1 VITAPQAN
9 VLRLT
14 LKMEFVEGHKQ
25 QTGIAVLQTMVPYVV
40 ATLETA
46 VHSMDLVETR
56 PTIVAMVRIDSFSR
70 GHWMSRLT
78 VHLSTYRVR
87 NSVWTL

>member
-1 VITAPQAN
+1 MITAPQAN

-14 LKMEFVEGHKQ
+14 LKMEFVEERQQ
-25 QTGIAVLQTMVPYVV
+25 QTDTVVLQTMMPYAV
-40 ATLETA
+40 ATLETV

-70 GHWMSRLT
+70 GHWISRLT
-78 VHLSTYRVR
+78 VQFSTYRVR
-87 NSVWTL
+87 LSVWTL